1 LNLALQNAAGS
12 AQRMADIQLNNL
24 EGRVTLL
31 GSAMEGLGI
40 TLFDHVAPSL
50 NGVVVGMTGVVNAMN
65 DYLKIPT
72 SEKLMQER
80 DEYNVLMGVL
90 TKTNTSQDT
99 RNKAIAELQKNY
111 PDYIGNIDLEA
122 ASTEQLR
129 GIQKQSN
136 DEYERQIELEA
147 TREILA
153 EQRKEEVKLQRAIFE
168 TEKKLNKERQNSGKT
183 VSFTVL
189 DPLFKLENSLR
200 VQKEKLEE
208 VREENTKFIQ
218 SLTKS
223 QKSIVDN
230 ETAVT
235 SYGEKASGVF
245 TELGDGGDGEDVK
258 DITKTQLADY
268 QQFLNERASIFGED
282 TERQLD
288 LLADQTNKMT
298 ELYDQQ
304 GLDVNDVID
313 FYTEKRRQI
322 LEDDGR
328 RTVETYSKIAT
339 GFSSFI
345 GEFAGGQK
353 AAARIQQTAAL
364 INAYSTA
371 NALMADPKLI
381 AAFPLNIVSAASALA
396 TGLANVMAISK
407 SIGEFKTAATGFD
420 GVVTEPTMFLTGE
433 AGPESVQVTPLTAGM
448 NKNGPQGQ
456 GITLNITAPL
466 VDETVVESIIPALEK
481 ANRMS
486 LA

>member
-1 LNLALQNAAGS
+1 MYKEEDDMLQGLAFGMMGEIDTRQAAIDVEKM
-12 AQRMADIQLNNL
+12 QQ
-24 EGRVTLL
+24 
-31 GSAMEGLGI
+31 MELDR
-40 TLFDHVAPSL
+40 LREKA
-50 NGVVVGMTGVVNAMN
+50 
-65 DYLKIPT
+65 
-72 SEKLMQER
+72 EKLNEEYRQAAEVLSKYTEKT
-80 DEYNVLMGVL
+80 DEANSS
-90 TKTNTSQDT
+90 TKEFANQ
-99 RNKAIAELQKNY
+99 
-111 PDYIGNIDLEA
+111 
-122 ASTEQLR
+122 
-129 GIQKQSN
+129 
-136 DEYERQIELEA
+136 
-147 TREILA
+147 LA
-153 EQRKEEVKLQRAIFE
+153 EGTA
-168 TEKKLNKERQNSGKT
+168 
-183 VSFTVL
+183 
-189 DPLFKLENSLR
+189 DPDRPDDK
-200 VQKEKLEE
+200 
-208 VREENTKFIQ
+208 
-218 SLTKS
+218 
-223 QKSIVDN
+223 D
-230 ETAVT
+230 
-235 SYGEKASGVF
+235 
-245 TELGDGGDGEDVK
+245 DK

-371 NALMADPKLI
+371 NALMADPKLV

-433 AGPESVQVTPLTAGM
+433 AGPESVPVTPLTAGM
-448 NKNGPQGQ
+448 N
-456 GITLNITAPL
+456 
-466 VDETVVESIIPALEK
+466 
-481 ANRMS
+481 
-486 LA
+486 